1 MAGLRLGH
9 KLGSPPCHGP
19 RNTYRGAAGSVM
31 DDGMVLGRPLQRKL
45 RLASGHSRLFG
56 GPSMGACSGVGGGSQ
71 NTGAHGTVEMTRMT
85 FV

>member
-1 MAGLRLGH
+1 
-9 KLGSPPCHGP
+9 
-19 RNTYRGAAGSVM
+19 M

>member
-31 DDGMVLGRPLQRKL
+31 DDGMVLGRPLQWELAVASVEGRKTPGHMVPL
-45 RLASGHSRLFG
+45 R
-56 GPSMGACSGVGGGSQ
+56 
-71 NTGAHGTVEMTRMT
+71 
-85 FV
+85 